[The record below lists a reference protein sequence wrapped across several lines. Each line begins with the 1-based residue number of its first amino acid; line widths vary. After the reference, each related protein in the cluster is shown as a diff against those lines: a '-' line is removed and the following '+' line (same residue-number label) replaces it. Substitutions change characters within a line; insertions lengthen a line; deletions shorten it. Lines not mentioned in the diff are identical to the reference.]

1 MATII
6 RMHGHSHL
14 HGHNHARVFSTES
27 NHLVIRYKEIIRT
40 LDSVYFGFISMVVLI
55 GSCIGGIAVMYTF
68 EYHAPMWQILIGV
81 TFSMM
86 NNIAAI
92 VQLKTKWVFNIFIL
106 NILINSTLILINA
119 F

>member
-1 MATII
+1 MATLI

-14 HGHNHARVFSTES
+14 HGHSHARIFTTDNSRLIT
-27 NHLVIRYKEIIRT
+27 RYKEIIRS
-40 LDSVYFGFISMVVLI
+40 LDEVYFGMISMVILI
-55 GSCIGGIAVMYTF
+55 GSCIGGIAVMYAF
-68 EYHAPMWQILIGV
+68 ENNAPLWQILVGV

-92 VQLKTKWVFNIFIL
+92 VQLKTKWIFNIFVL
-106 NILINSTLILINA
+106 NILINGTLILTNA